1 MIKIFNDHCTKSGKW
16 AYGRYVIVEMD
27 NGHGYLNLV
36 EVEAFGISTTTATTT
51 TTIAIGGKMFTAEDG
66 TETSTRPNNST
77 SGDKPTKHR
86 EQTDRIKTILL
97 CLFVVL
103 TTLAVSGSI
112 ICTVLRRKESNVA
125 VSGVMICKT
134 LRSNRKAL
142 RSEENETKENLEIDR
157 MDVEI
162 GEEIG
167 QGCFGK
173 VFKGFF
179 KGHAQVKQIIKQYKY
194 FVQIG
199 WVTGA
204 LCCQITSRSN
214 GAE

>member
-1 MIKIFNDHCTKSGKW
+1 MRIFDKKIFNDHCTKSGKW
-16 AYGRYVIVEMD
+16 AYGRYVIVQMD

-36 EVEAFGISTTTATTT
+36 EVEAFGSSTTTATTT
-51 TTIAIGGKMFTAEDG
+51 TSIAIGGKMFTAEDG

-77 SGDKPTKHR
+77 SGDKHTGRHR

-103 TTLAVSGSI
+103 TTLAVSTSI

-125 VSGVMICKT
+125 VTGAMICKV
-134 LRSNRKAL
+134 LRRNRKAL

-179 KGHAQVKQIIKQYKY
+179 KDHAQVKKLSNNRDI
-194 FVQIG
+194 
-199 WVTGA
+199 
-204 LCCQITSRSN
+204 LCK
-214 GAE
+214 

>member
-1 MIKIFNDHCTKSGKW
+1 
-16 AYGRYVIVEMD
+16 MD

-77 SGDKPTKHR
+77 SGDKHR